1 MEDYAA
7 EIDEKVDCS
16 GTIQENTD
24 HTWEF
29 AGRNL
34 IQKNSC
40 KRILKVIKPEDSE
53 THLSVQLQRASNIPC
68 AGDLNRD
75 IQLKARIMGETQPQL
90 ELLPKAKK
98 KKKEYPGLSLPP
110 RLQFTANTSIC

>member
-7 EIDEKVDCS
+7 EIDETVDCS

-40 KRILKVIKPEDSE
+40 KRIFKVIEPEDSE
-53 THLSVQLQRASNIPC
+53 THQREQL
-68 AGDLNRD
+68 
-75 IQLKARIMGETQPQL
+75 
-90 ELLPKAKK
+90 
-98 KKKEYPGLSLPP
+98 
-110 RLQFTANTSIC
+110 